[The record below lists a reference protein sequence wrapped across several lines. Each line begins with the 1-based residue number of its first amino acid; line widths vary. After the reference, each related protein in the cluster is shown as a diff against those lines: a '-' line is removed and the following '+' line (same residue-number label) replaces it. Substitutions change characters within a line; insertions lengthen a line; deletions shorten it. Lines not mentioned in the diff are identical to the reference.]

1 VTPSEFKNPYR
12 PGAGHM
18 PPYLAGREREY
29 GEFDRLLEQEEILE
43 NLVLTGLRGVG
54 KTVLLETF
62 KPRATERGWLWAS
75 ADLSE
80 SASISEAALAS
91 RLLADLAL
99 ITSTVTVG
107 NPSSDQE
114 LGFAAP
120 SGPREVPLTHDVL
133 VSVYEETPGLTAD
146 KIKATLEFA
155 WEKLRESGQA
165 RVIFAYDEA
174 QNLSDHAAKEQ
185 FPLSV
190 LLDVFQ
196 SIQKKGIPFMLVLA
210 GLPTLFPKLVDA
222 RTFAERMFRVM
233 TLTRLSDE
241 ESREAILKPIDV
253 AECPVRLSPESVGV
267 IVRESAG
274 YPYFI
279 QFIGREVY
287 DVFIRQHVEEEEK
300 FVPIEAIQRKL
311 DADFFADRWAKITD
325 RQRELLWVVA
335 HLDRPDDE
343 FTIQQLTEKAKELL
357 PKSFSPSHANQML
370 ASLAERGM
378 IYKNRFGKY
387 SFAVPL
393 LGRFILRTYELPE
406 EAAAPPLGLVTVSP
420 WSGRGRWRAPCPRPE
435 EGGSR
440 WRS

>member
-1 VTPSEFKNPYR
+1 
-12 PGAGHM
+12 M
-18 PPYLAGREREY
+18 PPFLAGREREY
-29 GEFDRLLEQEEILE
+29 AEFERLLEQDQILE

-62 KPRATERGWLWAS
+62 KPKALEKGWLWAT

-80 SASISEAALAS
+80 SASISEAALAE

-99 ITSTVTVG
+99 ITSSTTVR
-107 NPSSDQE
+107 SSAPQQV
-114 LGFAAP
+114 GFATPAEP
-120 SGPREVPLTHDVL
+120 QEVPLTHEVL
-133 VSVYEETPGLTAD
+133 VGIYQGTPGLTAD

-155 WEKLRESGQA
+155 WSHLREQGHH

-174 QNLSDHAAKEQ
+174 QNLSDHAAKEE

-196 SIQKKGIPFMLVLA
+196 SIQRKGIPFMLVLA

-222 RTFAERMFRVM
+222 RTYAERMFRVM
-233 TLTRLSDE
+233 TLTRLSAS

-253 AECPVRLSPESVGV
+253 AGCPVRLAPDSVEV
-267 IVRESAG
+267 IIFESAG
-274 YPYFI
+274 YPSFI

-287 DVFIRQHVEEEEK
+287 DVFIRQHADEEKK
-300 FVPIEAIQRKL
+300 FVPVEAIQRKL
-311 DADFFADRWAKITD
+311 DADFFAGRWARITN

-335 HLDRPDDE
+335 HLEHADEE
-343 FTIQQLTEKAKELL
+343 FTIAELTEKARELL
-357 PKSFSPSHANQML
+357 PKGFSASHANQML

-378 IYKNRFGKY
+378 IYKNRLGRY

-393 LGRFILRTYELPE
+393 LGRFILRTYE
-406 EAAAPPLGLVTVSP
+406 
-420 WSGRGRWRAPCPRPE
+420 R
-435 EGGSR
+435 
-440 WRS
+440 

>member
-1 VTPSEFKNPYR
+1 MNPTEFTNPYR

-18 PPYLAGREREY
+18 PPYLAGREDEY
-29 GEFDRLLEQEEILE
+29 VEFDRLLEQDEILE

-54 KTVLLETF
+54 KTVLLETL
-62 KPRATERGWLWAS
+62 KSRALEHGWVWAS

-80 SASISEAALAS
+80 SASISEVALVE

-99 ITSTVTVG
+99 ITSSTTVVDPTPQQQVG
-107 NPSSDQE
+107 FSTPSQ
-114 LGFAAP
+114 
-120 SGPREVPLTHDVL
+120 PREVPLTHQVL
-133 VSVYEETPGLTAD
+133 LAVYEGTPGLTAD

-155 WEKLRESGQA
+155 WEHLREQGLD
-165 RVIFAYDEA
+165 RLIFAYDEA
-174 QNLSDHAAKEQ
+174 QNLSDHATKEQ

-222 RTFAERMFRVM
+222 RTYAERMFRVM
-233 TLTRLSDE
+233 TLTKLTDD
-241 ESREAILKPIDV
+241 ESREAILKPIEV
-253 AECPVRLSPESVGV
+253 AGCPVRLSPESVEV
-267 IVRESAG
+267 IVYESSG

-287 DVFIRQHVEEEEK
+287 DVFIRQHADEERK

-311 DADFFADRWAKITD
+311 DADFFAGRWARITD

-335 HLDRPDDE
+335 QLDSPDEE
-343 FTIQQLTEKAKELL
+343 FTILELTEKAKAILSR
-357 PKSFSPSHANQML
+357 PFSPSNASQML
-370 ASLAERGM
+370 TSLAERGM

-393 LGRFILRTYELPE
+393 LGRFITRTHEQPQD
-406 EAAAPPLGLVTVSP
+406 A
-420 WSGRGRWRAPCPRPE
+420 
-435 EGGSR
+435 
-440 WRS
+440 

>member
-1 VTPSEFKNPYR
+1 MNPTEFRNPYR

-29 GEFDRLLEQEEILE
+29 AEFDRLLEQDEILE

-54 KTVLLETF
+54 KTVLLEEF
-62 KPRATERGWLWAS
+62 KSRALEHGWIWAS

-80 SASISEAALAS
+80 SASISEVALAE

-99 ITSTVTVG
+99 ITSSTTVVDPTPQQQVG
-107 NPSSDQE
+107 FS
-114 LGFAAP
+114 AP
-120 SGPREVPLTHDVL
+120 SQPREVPLTHRVL
-133 VSVYEETPGLTAD
+133 VAVYEGTPGLTAD

-155 WEKLRESGQA
+155 WEHLREQGLD
-165 RVIFAYDEA
+165 RLIFAYDEA
-174 QNLSDHAAKEQ
+174 QNLSDHATKEQ

-222 RTFAERMFRVM
+222 RTYAERMFRVM
-233 TLTRLSDE
+233 TLTKLTDD
-241 ESREAILKPIDV
+241 ESREAILKPIEV
-253 AECPVRLSPESVGV
+253 AGCPVRLSPESVEV
-267 IVRESAG
+267 IVLESLG

-287 DVFIRQHVEEEEK
+287 DVFIRQHAEEEKK

-311 DADFFADRWAKITD
+311 DADFFAGRWARITD

-335 HLDRPDDE
+335 QLDSPDEE
-343 FTIQQLTEKAKELL
+343 FTILELTEKAKAILSR
-357 PKSFSPSHANQML
+357 PFSPSNASQML
-370 ASLAERGM
+370 TSLAERGM

-393 LGRFILRTYELPE
+393 LGRFIIRTHEQPE
-406 EAAAPPLGLVTVSP
+406 VA
-420 WSGRGRWRAPCPRPE
+420 
-435 EGGSR
+435 
-440 WRS
+440 

>member
-1 VTPSEFKNPYR
+1 MNPVEFKNPYR

-18 PPYLAGREREY
+18 PPFLAGRESEY
-29 GEFDRLLEQEEILE
+29 AEFDRLLGQDEILE

-54 KTVLLETF
+54 KTVLLEKF
-62 KPRATERGWLWAS
+62 KSRALDRGWGWAS

-80 SASISEAALAS
+80 SASISEAALAE

-99 ITSTVTVG
+99 ITSSVSIADP
-107 NPSSDQE
+107 NSRQQP
-114 LGFAAP
+114 GFSAP
-120 SGPREVPLTHDVL
+120 SDPGEVLLTHEVL
-133 VSVYEETPGLTAD
+133 AGIYKGTPGLIAD

-155 WEKLRESGQA
+155 WEHLREGEQE

-196 SIQKKGIPFMLVLA
+196 SIQKKGIPFMLVLV

-233 TLTRLSDE
+233 TLTKLTAP
-241 ESREAILKPIDV
+241 ESREAILKPIEV
-253 AECPVRLSPESVGV
+253 AGCPVELSPESVEI
-267 IVRESAG
+267 IVHESAG

-300 FVPIEAIQRKL
+300 FVPTDAIQRKL
-311 DADFFADRWAKITD
+311 DADFFAGRWARITD

-335 HLDRPDDE
+335 HLDSPDEE
-343 FTIQQLTEKAKELL
+343 FTILELTERSKGLL
-357 PKSFSPSHANQML
+357 QKGFSASSANQML
-370 ASLAERGM
+370 AGLAERGM

-393 LGRFILRTYELPE
+393 LGRFILRTYELPG
-406 EAAAPPLGLVTVSP
+406 GL
-420 WSGRGRWRAPCPRPE
+420 AF
-435 EGGSR
+435 
-440 WRS
+440 

>member
-1 VTPSEFKNPYR
+1 VNAADFKNPYR

-29 GEFDRLLEQEEILE
+29 AEFNRLLEQDEILE

-62 KPRATERGWLWAS
+62 KPMALREGWLWAS

-80 SASISEAALAS
+80 SASISETALAQ

-99 ITSTVTVG
+99 VSSSATVA
-107 NPSSDQE
+107 NPNRDKGI
-114 LGFAAP
+114 GFAAP
-120 SGPREVPLTHDVL
+120 VGPSEIPLTHDVL
-133 VSVYEETPGLTAD
+133 AGVYNDTPGLVAD

-155 WEKLRESGQA
+155 WQHLKEQGQH

-174 QNLSDHAAKEQ
+174 QNLSDHAGKEQ

-190 LLDVFQ
+190 LLDIFQ

-210 GLPTLFPKLVDA
+210 GLPTLFPRLVDA
-222 RTFAERMFRVM
+222 RTYAERMFRVV
-233 TLTRLSDE
+233 TLTKLNED
-241 ESREAILKPIDV
+241 ESREAIVKPIEV
-253 AECPVRLSPESVGV
+253 AECPVKLTPESVQV
-267 IVRESAG
+267 IIHESAG

-279 QFIGREVY
+279 QFICREVY
-287 DVFIRQHVEEEEK
+287 DVFIRQHADDEQK
-300 FVPIEAIQRKL
+300 SLPIEAIQHKL
-311 DADFFADRWAKITD
+311 DADFFAGRWAKITD

-335 HLDRPDDE
+335 QLDNGDEE
-343 FTIQQLTEKAKELL
+343 FTIQELTEAAKELL
-357 PKSFSPSHANQML
+357 IKAFSPSHANQIL

-378 IYKNRFGKY
+378 IYKNRLGRY

-393 LGRFILRTYELPE
+393 LGRFIIRTYQPTD
-406 EAAAPPLGLVTVSP
+406 A
-420 WSGRGRWRAPCPRPE
+420 
-435 EGGSR
+435 
-440 WRS
+440 